1 MSKESVEVK
10 QNKMGFSP
18 LQATTWQKL
27 VSRHGTPLLVLEMA
41 QVRLQYKR
49 LTAALPGVQMY
60 YAVKALP
67 HASVISTLA
76 ELGCN
81 FDLASSGE
89 VELMRETGVS
99 ADRCLHTH
107 PIKSEREIRAALDF
121 GCKTFVADN
130 EAEIRKLARYRT
142 RLAILLRISFPNPG
156 ARCDLSKKFGCTP
169 AEVGSL
175 LALAAELKLKVR
187 GFSFHA
193 GSQVP
198 GPEKHVHAIEQ
209 CTELLTTYRDYGK
222 GSLRILD
229 IGGGFPADYEQKG
242 LNLNEF
248 CAPIRDALSRLPAG
262 ITLYG
267 EPGRVLV
274 ASSGTA
280 LASVIGK
287 TERGGKP
294 WYYLDDG
301 IYGSYNGIV
310 TEGARYPLVPL
321 FAEGETR
328 LSVLTGPTCDSFDML
343 DEAIPL
349 PDLQVGDVI
358 AGLFMGAYTHS
369 TATTFNGLP
378 KAMVVIRGMSD
389 TARRRASNAGSK

>member
-1 MSKESVEVK
+1 MSNESVEVK
-10 QNKMGFSP
+10 HNASGVSP
-18 LQATTWQKL
+18 LQASSWKRL
-27 VSRHGTPLLVLEMA
+27 AARHGTPLLVLDMA

-49 LTAALPGVQMY
+49 LTSALPGVQMF

-67 HASVISTLA
+67 YPAVISTLA

-89 VELMRETGVS
+89 VELMRQAGVT

-107 PIKSEREIRAALDF
+107 PIKGEREIRAALDF

-130 EAEIRKLARYRT
+130 ETEILKLARFRSK
-142 RLAILLRISFPNPG
+142 LDILLRVSFPNPG

-169 AEVGSL
+169 ADVTRL
-175 LALAAELKLKVR
+175 LDLAAGQKLKVR

-198 GPEKHVHAIEQ
+198 GPEMHVHAINQ
-209 CTELLTTYRDYGK
+209 CVELMTTHRAYGN
-222 GSLRILD
+222 GSLRTLD
-229 IGGGFPADYEQKG
+229 IGGGFPADYDRSG
-242 LNLNEF
+242 FDINAF
-248 CAPIRDALSRLPAG
+248 CAPIREALAHLPTDVRVIA
-262 ITLYG
+262 
-267 EPGRVLV
+267 EPGRFMV

-287 TERGGKP
+287 AERGGKP

-310 TEGARYPLVPL
+310 TEGACYPLVPL
-321 FAEGETR
+321 GGEGELR
-328 LSVLTGPTCDSFDML
+328 PSVLTGPTCDSFDML
-343 DEAIPL
+343 SEALPL
-349 PDLQVGDVI
+349 PDLKVGDVL

-378 KAMVVIRGMSD
+378 QAQVIVRGMSD
-389 TARRRASNAGSK
+389 LARRRSRKVQAS